1 MRKLLLTFVAITV
14 MATAW
19 ATNKEHLT
27 FEKGQNQLK
36 VENVTTTGFSFN
48 LKIGEA
54 FINDAESKDGNFFVL
69 QTKGFTKSFHMGNP
83 NLPTKSKLIE
93 IPFGADV
100 KVKVV
105 SEKFEIVDLGQKGVS
120 GKVLPCQPSVAK
132 CDDGSTAT
140 FEFNE
145 KVYQTDAF
153 YANELVK
160 FEESGIMRGTRL
172 GRIEMNPFQYN
183 PVKNQL
189 KVYTEL
195 TVEVTFEGADMAK
208 TERMKDIYGNGF
220 FNNMLT
226 KTMNYN
232 NDAKPLN
239 QFEPIK
245 MLIIADRMFEASLAD
260 FVDWK
265 NMTGI
270 ATTVRYTDEGEVGNT
285 TTSIQSFLQGVYDG
299 ATVEDPA
306 PTFVLLVGDIQ
317 QVPTFD
323 GTSGSHVS
331 DLYYF
336 TYDGPSD
343 LIPDVN
349 YGRFSA
355 QTVAQLD
362 IIIEKTLLYE
372 KYEMSDPSYLDN
384 TVLVAGVDGS
394 YATVYGNGAIN
405 YINDFYQNDTDGV
418 NANVYLYPASG
429 SSAAAI
435 IQNVS
440 DGVAWG
446 NYTAHCSS
454 SGWAD
459 PSFTTS
465 DIPGLQNAEKYGL
478 LIGNCCLS
486 NKFDDNE
493 CFGEALLRTA
503 DKGAI
508 GYIGGSNSTYWD
520 EDYWWATGNG
530 TPVENPNYED
540 FGNGSY
546 DLYYHENITDQPY
559 SDWAPTQSQINL
571 AGLLAVEESN
581 STRKTYYWEIYH
593 VMGDPSLM
601 PWVGVPDAM
610 TPSYLSS
617 IPVGLGSLAISG
629 LPEYARVALS
639 DNGTLVAAAVADAT
653 GSVTL
658 EFTPFSNPTTADLV
672 ITAQWHQPYIGTL
685 GVVPGDEPFIA
696 LNQWAIDDAA
706 GNANSLADYGE
717 TISLNVNLKNVAA
730 SGSGYDATNI
740 QAVLTTDDEYISI
753 TDDNESY
760 GTINAGDSTTIN
772 GAFAFTIANNVPDQ
786 HEAQFSLL
794 IIGDEVKTTWH
805 GSIAI
810 NINAPEFE
818 ISNLIISNDDD
829 ANGRIDPGETADISF
844 TVSNVGQANAIDVKG
859 ILNGNSPYLTV
870 TNEVTSDILANG
882 STTFTFNAAASD
894 GAPQGSPVGLGMS
907 VTSGDYSAAFN
918 EEIILGQ
925 SPEIA
930 IGNGTVD
937 AGNYPFYTYY
947 ENNLTQM
954 LYLGSEIGA
963 GSVNIQEI
971 ALNFTDIGSESVVQ
985 NLSIKFIETSA
996 TELGTSYEDMSG
1008 ANEVFSTSTYT
1019 MPAATGWHTF
1029 DISDYTF
1036 NASNNLLVQIV
1047 WGDNGS
1053 WSSPA
1058 YVVQGTTTGFTSVVY
1073 GYADAETPPAYDGNS
1088 TIRPNMMLYIEGE
1101 APGTQYNQTFTV
1113 TDGTDPIEGAIVNVG
1128 GYSMTTDAYGI
1139 TSLDLY
1145 EGDYYYSVEATGYEP
1160 LANTALTV
1168 SAIGTTDIQLV
1179 PLNQYSVTFTV
1190 TDGTNP
1196 LENSTVYFND
1206 ETLTTNSSGVA
1217 TFTCFE
1223 GVYSYLA
1230 EKTGY
1235 QSSTAQ
1241 TITVDQDLNID
1252 ITLDE
1257 IPTYTIIFNVTDGTN
1272 PMENAS
1278 VTFNNETQ
1286 NTNSSGVATFTCP
1299 DGVFIYSI
1307 EMEGYT
1313 PILDQAM
1320 IVDQNMD
1327 INITLEVI
1335 PVYNVSFTITD
1346 GTNPLENAAVTFN
1359 GELQNTNAV
1368 GNASF
1373 TCYEGYYSYSIEM
1386 DGYSPISDQSM
1397 FVNQDTEM
1405 DIAIDPLVYNV
1416 AFTVTDGSNPLENA
1430 EVTFN
1435 GELQNTNSVGI
1446 VTFTAN
1452 EGDYLYSVELENY
1465 TSITNQSVSVNEDVN
1480 ISVVIDYIGLYNVT
1494 FTITDGSDP
1503 IENANV
1509 TFNSI
1514 TVISDVNGEAGFE
1527 VYEGSYNYS
1536 VEATGYEPIN
1546 NESITINN
1554 DLEHTITLTPVGFEN
1569 SYSSIFTI
1577 YPNPTKEN
1585 VTIELANVFS
1595 GANATIMDMAGK
1607 SILYK
1612 PLELD
1617 KTIINLDDFSDGIYL
1632 IKIEN
1637 GNSTYFNKLIIE

>member
-1 MRKLLLTFVAITV
+1 MLTISYNLLFSVIFPILKRFFNLKLFAMRKLLLTFVAIAV
-14 MATAW
+14 MGTAW
-19 ATNKEHLT
+19 ATNKERLT

-83 NLPTKSKLIE
+83 NLPTKSRLIE

-270 ATTVRYTDEGEVGNT
+270 ATTVHYTDEGDVGNT

-546 DLYYHENITDQPY
+546 DLYYHENISDQPY

-639 DNGTLVAAAVADAT
+639 DNGTLVATAVADAT

-658 EFTPFSNPTTADLV
+658 EFTPFSNPTDADLV

-685 GVVPGDEPFIA
+685 GVVPGDEPFVV
-696 LNQWAIDDAA
+696 LNERVIDDAA
-706 GNANSLADYGE
+706 GNGNGMADYGE
-717 TISLNVNLKNVAA
+717 TINLDVNLKNVAA

-740 QAVLTTDDEYISI
+740 EAVISTSDEYITVTSN
-753 TDDNESY
+753 TATF
-760 GTINAGDSTTIN
+760 GTINAGDSTTVN
-772 GAFAFTIANNVPDQ
+772 AAFTFTVDENTPDQ
-786 HEAQFSLL
+786 HTAAFD
-794 IIGDEVKTTWH
+794 ITITGDDAKYTWNATT
-805 GSIAI
+805 SVVV
-810 NINAPEFE
+810 NAPAFE
-818 ISNLIISNDDD
+818 IGAMTLANDDD
-829 ANGRIDPGETADISF
+829 DNGRLDPGETAEISF
-844 TVSNVGQANAIDVKG
+844 TVNNIGHADAANVVGSLSGD
-859 ILNGNSPYLTV
+859 SPYFTVMNLTA
-870 TNEVTSDILANG
+870 TENITAEGTA
-882 STTFTFNAAASD
+882 TFTFNVDASS
-894 GAPQGSPVGLGMS
+894 GAPEGSPVNLDFDVALRNYTDATTESIIIGQAPEVGLG
-907 VTSGDYSAAFN
+907 D
-918 EEIILGQ
+918 
-925 SPEIA
+925 
-930 IGNGTVD
+930 GTED

-963 GSVNIQEI
+963 GDVNIQEI
-971 ALNFTDIGSESVVQ
+971 ALNFTELGSESVVQ

-996 TELGTSYEDMSG
+996 TELGTSYEDMTG
-1008 ANEVFSTSTYT
+1008 ATEVFSAATYT

-1029 DISDYTF
+1029 DITDFVFDANS
-1036 NASNNLLVQIV
+1036 NLLIEIV
-1047 WGDNGS
+1047 WGDNGA

-1058 YVVQGTTTGFTSVVY
+1058 YVVQGTTTAFTSVVY
-1073 GYADAETPPAYDGNS
+1073 GYADSETPPAYDGNS
-1088 TIRPNMMLYIEGE
+1088 SVRPNMMLYIEGPN
-1101 APGTQYNQTFTV
+1101 PGELF
-1113 TDGTDPIEGAIVNVG
+1113 GAN
-1128 GYSMTTDAYGI
+1128 
-1139 TSLDLY
+1139 
-1145 EGDYYYSVEATGYEP
+1145 
-1160 LANTALTV
+1160 
-1168 SAIGTTDIQLV
+1168 
-1179 PLNQYSVTFTV
+1179 FTV

-1196 LENSTVYFND
+1196 IEGATVMIGSMGHTSDASGQTSFELYEGTYYYSVYAAGYNSV
-1206 ETLTTNSSGVA
+1206 V
-1217 TFTCFE
+1217 
-1223 GVYSYLA
+1223 
-1230 EKTGY
+1230 
-1235 QSSTAQ
+1235 
-1241 TITVDQDLNID
+1241 
-1252 ITLDE
+1252 
-1257 IPTYTIIFNVTDGTN
+1257 
-1272 PMENAS
+1272 
-1278 VTFNNETQ
+1278 NETM
-1286 NTNSSGVATFTCP
+1286 VV
-1299 DGVFIYSI
+1299 D
-1307 EMEGYT
+1307 EME
-1313 PILDQAM
+1313 DM
-1320 IVDQNMD
+1320 
-1327 INITLEVI
+1327 
-1335 PVYNVSFTITD
+1335 
-1346 GTNPLENAAVTFN
+1346 
-1359 GELQNTNAV
+1359 
-1368 GNASF
+1368 
-1373 TCYEGYYSYSIEM
+1373 
-1386 DGYSPISDQSM
+1386 
-1397 FVNQDTEM
+1397 
-1405 DIAIDPLVYNV
+1405 
-1416 AFTVTDGSNPLENA
+1416 
-1430 EVTFN
+1430 
-1435 GELQNTNSVGI
+1435 
-1446 VTFTAN
+1446 
-1452 EGDYLYSVELENY
+1452 
-1465 TSITNQSVSVNEDVN
+1465 
-1480 ISVVIDYIGLYNVT
+1480 
-1494 FTITDGSDP
+1494 
-1503 IENANV
+1503 
-1509 TFNSI
+1509 
-1514 TVISDVNGEAGFE
+1514 
-1527 VYEGSYNYS
+1527 
-1536 VEATGYEPIN
+1536 
-1546 NESITINN
+1546 
-1554 DLEHTITLTPVGFEN
+1554 TITLGVGIN
-1569 SYSSIFTI
+1569 SHVAQNLKI
-1577 YPNPTKEN
+1577 YPNPTNGN
-1585 VTIELANVFS
+1585 VTVELPNVVS
-1595 GANATIMDMAGK
+1595 GAQVAVLDLAG
-1607 SILYK
+1607 
-1612 PLELD
+1612 
-1617 KTIINLDDFSDGIYL
+1617 KTIISKGFESTNTTLDLSNLSEGIYI
-1632 IKIEN
+1632 IKVQN
-1637 GNSTYFNKLIIE
+1637 GNILHTNKIIVE